1 VRQTQSKWGDAP
13 LRLSCDV
20 AIMFSNY
27 LARWDLTPDG
37 KPIITP
43 TSKLLPVRA
52 GLWPG
57 MLKIAVIE
65 EEKVGN
71 KLMTWWNGHGAA
83 RVLAHS
89 EDAIL
94 MERAEHGPS
103 LADVARDGKDDEAS
117 RIICSVVAKLH
128 EARPRPPCALLPLTE
143 WFEALRRAA
152 QSEGGILH
160 TAVTTASKLLA
171 GQHDA
176 LVLHGDMHHDNVL
189 NFGSRGWLAIDP
201 KGLIGER
208 YFDYANIFC
217 NPDDKTATTPGRLP
231 RQIRVV
237 ADAAGLERNRL
248 LEWVLAWA
256 GLSAAFLLEDG
267 RPPHSALRVA
277 EIAAA
282 ELGAS

>member
-1 VRQTQSKWGDAP
+1 VVN
-13 LRLSCDV
+13 V
-20 AIMFSNY
+20 AIMFSDY

-43 TSKLLPVRA
+43 TSRLLPVRA
-52 GLWPG
+52 GHVPA
-57 MLKIAVIE
+57 MLKLALIE
-65 EEKVGN
+65 EEKLGN
-71 KLMTWWNGHGAA
+71 TLMIWWDGRGAA

-103 LADVARDGKDDEAS
+103 LADVARNGEDDEAS

-128 EARPRPPCALLPLTE
+128 RARRQPPRTLFSLLE
-143 WFEALRRAA
+143 WFEALRRAS

-160 TAVTTASKLLA
+160 TAAATASKLLA
-171 GQHDA
+171 DRHDA
-176 LVLHGDMHHDNVL
+176 VVLHGDIHHGNVL

-217 NPDDKTATTPGRLP
+217 NPDNKTATAPGRLA
-231 RQIRVV
+231 RQVRVV
-237 ADAAGLERNRL
+237 TDAAGLEKDRL
-248 LEWVLAWA
+248 LEWILAWA
-256 GLSAAFLLEDG
+256 GLSAAFLLDDG
-267 RPPHSALRVA
+267 QSPNPALRVA

-282 ELGAS
+282 ELSAQ